1 MFDWF
6 ICNGSGLRQQIGG
19 VKSRRQT
26 PLRPLINGVCR
37 LSALLLAPSQGLCVV
52 NKVLLFKRVPAWQFS
67 FSCEMESPGPG
78 AGNGPMWEKCHRMLV
93 MFWRL
98 LGDQPL
104 AVGGGG
110 VRGMAGRLWARRYL
124 KHQRIGGSGTLGPR
138 VGSRISTAEAAGVP
152 ATDGWSGGDADVFCR
167 SGPQI
172 PFPVTCCLFTL
183 SLNCWSMTGADLG
196 VKGVRDP
203 QGDTL
208 SCTTIVYFRFWP
220 LEVLESTPAATRR
233 RAYTRRGQKAP
244 DVWFYHF
251 IDICGA
257 QNSSWDEI
265 CFVLS

>member
-37 LSALLLAPSQGLCVV
+37 LRALLLAPSQGLCVV

-78 AGNGPMWEKCHRMLV
+78 AGNAPMWEKCHRMLL

-104 AVGGGG
+104 AVGVG
-110 VRGMAGRLWARRYL
+110 VHGRCRQWRDASEPPAIWSI
-124 KHQRIGGSGTLGPR
+124 KGSEE
-138 VGSRISTAEAAGVP
+138 VGRWWISTTEPADVAAS
-152 ATDGWSGGDADVFCR
+152 DGRSGGDADVFCR

-172 PFPVTCCLFTL
+172 LFPVTCCLFTL
-183 SLNCWSMTGADLG
+183 SLNSGLIPWADLC

-208 SCTTIVYFRFWP
+208 SCTTLVDFWFWP
-220 LEVLESTPAATRR
+220 LEVLESIPADTRR
-233 RAYTRRGQKAP
+233 REYTRRGQRSELC
-244 DVWFYHF
+244 D
-251 IDICGA
+251 
-257 QNSSWDEI
+257 SWAVS
-265 CFVLS
+265 FL